1 MMEKVDV
8 TFSRPRGIAI
18 HAAAWLGRRGDW
30 RSRHT
35 GKTRARRD
43 VREKHPGRERLRKK
57 ICTGHSPGAILALW
71 HGGNYFW
78 KWVEESSC
86 AKNGLEFFSAPM
98 LVAGP

>member
-43 VREKHPGRERLRKK
+43 VREKHPGRERLQ
-57 ICTGHSPGAILALW
+57 
-71 HGGNYFW
+71 
-78 KWVEESSC
+78 
-86 AKNGLEFFSAPM
+86 
-98 LVAGP
+98 

>member
-35 GKTRARRD
+35 GKTHARWD
-43 VREKHPGRERLRKK
+43 VRQKYPVRERLR
-57 ICTGHSPGAILALW
+57 GEGRREYF
-71 HGGNYFW
+71 GGKPFRGRQ
-78 KWVEESSC
+78 EIT
-86 AKNGLEFFSAPM
+86 FPI
-98 LVAGP
+98 